1 MTTTKDL
8 LNFMCNGVASAISQH
23 MYTSTTTQ
31 GIWVRNFQT
40 CPKMYLVENA
50 KKFIWKFSEFSKL
63 GGITYKFYCHNPS
76 SNALFD
82 FGCLIEPQRGKVNVE
97 EWPIQTMGMWKVNMF
112 DFTNYAG
119 GSKRCLQFELL
130 SGRSVEKIGTD
141 PTLQLFWPT
150 PERF

>member
-1 MTTTKDL
+1 MFPELDSNWQIRKGFTMKS
-8 LNFMCNGVASAISQH
+8 NGGKPSPSVPLQH

-40 CPKMYLVENA
+40 CPKMNLVENA
-50 KKFIWKFSEFSKL
+50 TKFIRKFSEFSKL

-76 SNALFD
+76 SNVSFD

-97 EWPIQTMGMWKVNMF
+97 EWPMHMKGMWKEEMF

-130 SGRSVEKIGTD
+130 SGSRIVVQNPD
-141 PTLQLFWPT
+141 
-150 PERF
+150 